1 MPGLKEKIQKKIG
14 LLLLGMNEEEAA
26 REATPEEIREMWEA
40 FYSLSPEDR
49 RIWLN
54 FFKAFFSEVIPPDLL
69 EEMEKRIDEKGFI

>member
-1 MPGLKEKIQKKIG
+1 MPGLKEKIQRKTA
-14 LLLLGMNEEEAA
+14 LLLVGMKESEV
-26 REATPEEIREMWEA
+26 REATPEEIHEMWEA

-54 FFKAFFSEVIPPDLL
+54 FFKAFFSAVIPPDLL